1 MQLIPNF
8 QAMSRQELMQYL
20 EKNFD
25 ERALQELEKR
35 PIPQSIIDE
44 HNSFLNWKAQQ
55 KQQVQ

>member
-1 MQLIPNF
+1 MQVIPNF

-55 KQQVQ
+55 KQQAQ